1 MMDSIGGYFSLELQ
15 RNKSFLHNDGILL
28 NTGRNALEYILRVL
42 GDVQL
47 IYIPYYT
54 CNVILEPLNKLGVS
68 YCFYHINIRLE
79 ISSEINLKEGEYLL
93 YTNYFGI
100 KDRYIKDISPVYG
113 NRLIVDNAQAF
124 YAEPVDGVSTIYSPR
139 KFVGIPDGG
148 IAYCS
153 GKYEIAEYDESYE
166 RCSHLLKRYD
176 LGASGGYED
185 FHMNSAK
192 LHGLPVRK
200 MSRLT
205 EAMMY
210 SIDFGTIM
218 QCRWQNFMF
227 LHEALAD
234 SNILTLPSVES
245 FACPMVY
252 PYYTQDISL
261 RVKLIEQKI
270 FTARYWPN
278 VLEWCNDADE
288 ELDLCNYI
296 IPIPVDQRYCEKDME
311 RIIKIVKEYGK

>member
-1 MMDSIGGYFSLELQ
+1 MNSIGGYFSLELQ
-15 RNKSFLHNDGILL
+15 RNKNFPHSDGVLL
-28 NTGRNALEYILRVL
+28 NTGRNALEYILRAL
-42 GDVQL
+42 GDVKL

-54 CNVILEPLNKLGVS
+54 CNVILEPLNKLGVF
-68 YCFYHINIRLE
+68 YRFYHVNMRLE

-100 KDRYIKDISPVYG
+100 KDKYVKDISPIYG

-124 YAEPVDGVSTIYSPR
+124 YAESVNGISTMYSPR

-153 GKYEIAEYDESYE
+153 EKYEITEYDESYE

-192 LHGLPVRK
+192 LHDLPIRK

-205 EAMMY
+205 EAMMR
-210 SIDFGTIM
+210 SIDFGAIM
-218 QCRWQNFMF
+218 QCRWHNFMS
-227 LHEALAD
+227 LHEALED
-234 SNILTLPSVES
+234 SNALAIPPVES

-252 PYYTQDISL
+252 PYYTHDISL
-261 RVKLIEQKI
+261 RSRLIEQKI
-270 FTARYWPN
+270 FIARYWPN
-278 VLEWCNDADE
+278 VLSWCNDVDE
-288 ELDLCNYI
+288 EFALCNHI
-296 IPIPVDQRYCEKDME
+296 IPISVDQRYCEKDME
-311 RIIKIVKEYGK
+311 RIIKIVKKYGE

>member
-1 MMDSIGGYFSLELQ
+1 MMNSIGGYFSLELQ

-28 NTGRNALEYILRVL
+28 NTGRNALEYILRAL

-54 CNVILEPLNKLGVS
+54 CSVILEPLNKLGVS
-68 YCFYHINIRLE
+68 YCFYHINMCLE
-79 ISSEINLKEGEYLL
+79 ISSEINLKKGEYLL

-100 KDRYIKDISPVYG
+100 KDEYIKDISHVYG

-124 YAEPVDGVSTIYSPR
+124 YAEPIDGISTIYSPR

-148 IAYCS
+148 IAYCAE
-153 GKYEIAEYDESYE
+153 KYEIIKYDESYE

-176 LGASGGYED
+176 LGAGGGYED

-192 LHGLPVRK
+192 LYDLPICK
-200 MSRLT
+200 MSKLT
-205 EAMMY
+205 EAMMCN
-210 SIDFGTIM
+210 IDFEVIM
-218 QCRWQNFMF
+218 QCRWHNFMY
-227 LHEALAD
+227 LHEVLA
-234 SNILTLPSVES
+234 SNNPLAIPSVGS

-252 PYYTQDISL
+252 PYYTQDVSL
-261 RVKLIEQKI
+261 RVKLIEQEI
-270 FTARYWPN
+270 FVARYWPN
-278 VLEWCNDADE
+278 VLEWCNNESE
-288 ELDLCNYI
+288 EFALCEHI